1 VRSTLSLLDEGVLRF
16 DPSTGLFY
24 HKGLEM
30 MEDDATYWPDLLERV
45 RSAFKEE
52 WRALPPVLTAVPV

>member
-1 VRSTLSLLDEGVLRF
+1 MFPLLDKGDLRF

-30 MEDDATYWPDLLERV
+30 MADDATYWPDFVERV

-52 WRALPPVLTAVPV
+52 WRALPDF